1 MIIYLDLLFLKE
13 ILFNSI
19 IIFLTGKIIN
29 QRIKI
34 SKIIISSL
42 IGAIYTISILVL
54 NPNLYSNSIIQLI
67 CAILIIITALENET
81 IYEFMK
87 NITIFYIVTYTVGGI
102 CTYTQTQNKSET
114 IYIIIFILMFPK
126 IIQKYKAKYKLE
138 SYYGE
143 LTIKVNNKKEK
154 LKTLI
159 DTGHNLLTCYNEP
172 VIILSNKFL
181 LNDVKEKNKKRRI
194 SYNTINEEEVCVN
207 GIKEEG
213 VELEYRKERYINDAV
228 IITSNIC
235 FEKYD
240 AIIGLD
246 FFEKARKNN
255 KKEKRKENGNLVFNK
270 K

>member
-34 SKIIISSL
+34 SRTLFSSL
-42 IGAIYTISILVL
+42 LGAVFTIIILVL
-54 NPNLYSNSIIQLI
+54 KPTLYASSVVQLV
-67 CAILIIITALENET
+67 CATVMLIVAFEYET
-81 IYEFMK
+81 IYELIQ
-87 NITIFYIVTYTVGGI
+87 NTTVFYMVTYVLGGI
-102 CTYTQTQNKSET
+102 CTYAQTQNKNEI
-114 IYIIIFILMFPK
+114 IYIAIILIIIPQ
-126 IIQKYKAKYKLE
+126 IIQKYKSKYKLE
-138 SYYGE
+138 SYYGKIT
-143 LTIKVNNKKEK
+143 LKINNQKET
-154 LKTLI
+154 LITLI
-159 DTGHNLLTCYNEP
+159 DTGHSLVTCYNEP
-172 VIILSNKFL
+172 VIILSNKYIL
-181 LNDVKEKNKKRRI
+181 GKAKEKNKERRI
-194 SYNTINEEEVCVN
+194 SYKTINEKEVCVN
-207 GIKEEG
+207 GVKEEEI
-213 VELEYRKERYINDAV
+213 ELEYRKEKYINDAV
-228 IITSNIC
+228 IISSNIC